1 MIEEIKKALGIDE
14 EDEYYDNY
22 LDTLILASE
31 SYIKE
36 LIPVEITDDL
46 IPRYKI
52 TVIAMVT
59 YMFNN
64 REIKSE
70 DISSNKVIK
79 SLLNSLRYKAMEE

>member
-1 MIEEIKKALGIDE
+1 MLEEIKKALGIDE
-14 EDEYYDNY
+14 DDGYYDIY

-46 IPRYKI
+46 VLRYKI

-64 REIKSE
+64 REIKGE

-79 SLLNSLRYKAMEE
+79 SLLNSLRYRAMEE

>member
-1 MIEEIKKALGIDE
+1 MLEEIKKALSIDE
-14 EDEYYDNY
+14 EDKYYDIY

-64 REIKSE
+64 REIKGE

-79 SLLNSLRYKAMEE
+79 SLLNSLRYRAMEE

>member
-1 MIEEIKKALGIDE
+1 MLEEIKKALGIDE
-14 EDEYYDNY
+14 EDEYYDIY

-46 IPRYKI
+46 VPRYKI

-64 REIKSE
+64 REIKGE

-79 SLLNSLRYKAMEE
+79 SLLNSLRYRAMEE

>member
-14 EDEYYDNY
+14 EDKFYDNY

-36 LIPVEITDDL
+36 LIPVDITYDL

>member
-1 MIEEIKKALGIDE
+1 MLKKIKIALAIDE
-14 EDEYYDNY
+14 EDIYYDTY
-22 LDTLILASE
+22 LETLILASE

-36 LIPVEITDDL
+36 LISVEITDDVM
-46 IPRYKI
+46 PRYEI

-64 REIKSE
+64 REIEAESS
-70 DISSNKVIK
+70 SSNKVIK

>member
-14 EDEYYDNY
+14 GDAYYDNY